1 MTMICA
7 NDFPRRTDSDTI
19 EAALQVGAGGTVV
32 IPARRSEREPERTH
46 WLLDRAI
53 LIPGTTTLVLDNC
66 RLKLSDAAR
75 DNFIRSANCGMGLG
89 DPKPLEGIHIRGIG
103 TCVLEG
109 AEHPRSTGDS
119 TKRLACPCPKL
130 YPQGDDPEAW
140 AQSWYEAHC
149 CSYGTDAGR
158 PGESQCGDWR
168 NVGILLANVRRF
180 SIKNLRIVEPH
191 GWGISL
197 EGCAFGSVRQIDF
210 SARMMRNIDGMDQ
223 NVENQDGLDLRN
235 GCHDIIV
242 SDLTGTTGDDVLAL
256 TAIVHPNEPH
266 PGGAVGSTHVMHND
280 FSRRAKD
287 IWNVIIRNLMASS
300 GGGMLHIRLLATGG
314 AHIRNVVI
322 DGLVDSSPED
332 FHEGASI
339 MIGERNTEYGAAGD
353 DAFSDIAI
361 SNVITNARAAIRVL
375 NPVTRLRCNNILNR
389 SPGGLEVSRS
399 IE

>member
-53 LIPGTTTLVLDNC
+53 LIPGNTTLVLDNC
-66 RLKLSDAAR
+66 RLKLSDTAR

-197 EGCAFGSVRQIDF
+197 VGCAFGSVRQIDF

-242 SDLTGTTGDDVLAL
+242 SDLTGATGDDVLAL
-256 TAIVHPNEPH
+256 TAIVHPASPH

-280 FSRRAKD
+280 FSRREKD

-300 GGGMLHIRLLATGG
+300 GGGMLQVRLLATGG
-314 AHIRNVVI
+314 ARIRNVVI
-322 DGLVDSSPED
+322 DGIVDSSPED
-332 FHEGASI
+332 FHAGASI
-339 MIGERNTEYGAAGD
+339 MIGERNPEYGAVGD
-353 DAFSDIAI
+353 NAFSDIVI
-361 SNVITNARAAIRVL
+361 SNVISNAHSAVRVL
-375 NPVTRLRCNNILNR
+375 NPVTRLRCANILNR
-389 SPGGLEVSRS
+389 SPGGLEVSP
-399 IE
+399 